1 MFPLHLRFAETY
13 YGKSWRFYPVS
24 VMFPERK
31 FQFML
36 PSYLSQDVSVVVR
49 FRYVSA
55 TEFLISLLNLCNENK
70 PIMVLCMVFTILTK
84 LKR

>member
-1 MFPLHLRFAETY
+1 
-13 YGKSWRFYPVS
+13 
-24 VMFPERK
+24 MFPERK

-36 PSYLSQDVSVVVR
+36 PSYLSQDVSAVVR